1 MYPSVKTIL
10 RRVHFMFSSIKTL
23 VLNTF
28 TTVLAITSL
37 TCTVYSSL
45 ETRRTRMNDICE
57 WILCCL
63 CVACVCFILRK
74 VGQFLYFMGD
84 SILNLL
90 IAGYNQLLEW
100 YRDNQGYE
108 RLPGVTHS
116 DDINKLRY
124 DNSLRYKNE

>member
-1 MYPSVKTIL
+1 MYRSVKTIL
-10 RRVHFMFSSIKTL
+10 RRMNFIFSSIKTL

-45 ETRRTRMNDICE
+45 ETRMTDICE
-57 WILCCL
+57 RILCCL
-63 CVACVCFILRK
+63 CTFKRCVCFTLRK
-74 VGQFLYFMGD
+74 VGQFLYFIGD

-90 IAGYNQLLEW
+90 TAGYNQLLEW
-100 YRDNQGYE
+100 YRDNQGYG
-108 RLPGVTHS
+108 RRPGVTHS